1 MKAILFP
8 LALLLGACSPPVASM
23 PQSEAP
29 AVITE
34 RMPGGPP
41 PARGEQLLRD
51 VMLSRQNAARR
62 AVDAPPLVWNEALV
76 ASARSYARELAVSG
90 RFEHARQ
97 SGVPQGENLWI
108 GTRGAFSYR
117 EMVDAWIAERADYV
131 PGPVPQNS
139 RNGKPVGH
147 YTQMIWR
154 STRAVGCAV
163 AANRQNEVL
172 VCRYS
177 PAGNVVGRRPDMG

>member
-1 MKAILFP
+1 MKAILLP

-76 ASARSYARELAVSG
+76 ASARSYAAAL
-90 RFEHARQ
+90 HQ
-97 SGVPQGENLWI
+97 
-108 GTRGAFSYR
+108 
-117 EMVDAWIAERADYV
+117 
-131 PGPVPQNS
+131 
-139 RNGKPVGH
+139 K
-147 YTQMIWR
+147 
-154 STRAVGCAV
+154 RAVLACGPP
-163 AANRQNEVL
+163 
-172 VCRYS
+172 YD
-177 PAGNVVGRRPDMG
+177 AGADESSLMLSLLSCELQPYDCTVRLQRPGHVRTVFSR